1 MAPIV
6 QVWFHTTDICN
17 RASRGNTRPSVQ
29 MICLFHL
36 HQRSEKNSIKEGQLS
51 NLWAGGAGPC
61 GALWTVHTL
70 SK

>member
-17 RASRGNTRPSVQ
+17 RETRDPSVQ
-29 MICLFHL
+29 MICLFSL

-51 NLWAGGAGPC
+51 NLLGRRCRSMWGS
-61 GALWTVHTL
+61 V
-70 SK
+70 